1 FFSGLLIFLFQSV
14 LVQNQVDNKSG
25 NICGQNA
32 FWKKDS
38 ENYSCSCEAG
48 FWTQSNQTKTF
59 LNSSVDKCIRCQN
72 YSRKGNDTCKEGYKP
87 CSTYDGKCCVDAI
100 KCPPKNCGKYGTC
113 VRDCGDFFCKCKPGF
128 RLPNGGSEFKSIK
141 EDNCTDI
148 NECNGSVCDK
158 TAHCLNTDGN
168 YFCYCRSGYFQYS
181 SAVQQNKS
189 NIKCKE
195 FNFPLPSWNNCS
207 DKQSF
212 LCNLTTQL
220 GNLFSSP
227 PILSSQTDS
236 KKHLEETLDKLDNL
250 LNLLEAENK
259 QQSHQVA
266 TEVMQVMETWLRMF
280 ALALPNGTTTI
291 RSKAGTELA
300 MEIRTAGNTSQDL
313 AQLWLNETQMD
324 VSWEA
329 ASKKGEGP
337 SLVGLLSYQNLGR
350 ILSSADIEESNEE
363 QLMQE
368 TSKPNYKVFSK
379 VVSAF
384 VGHNETAALSS
395 PVTFSFNHPKPESK
409 PHVKVICA
417 FWKPTNR
424 GGHWSQKG
432 CKHLS
437 TSTANRT
444 YCRCNHMTS
453 FAVLMA
459 FYDDWGLSIITKVGL
474 VVSLICLFFSILTFL
489 FCRAIQ
495 GIRTTIHLHLC
506 LSLFAAH
513 VIFLSAGVSSN
524 TTACVIV
531 AGLLHYSFLCVFCW
545 MLLEGVQLYLMVVQV
560 FNTHSL
566 KHWHIFL
573 VGYGFPAVLVGIS
586 AAINSKGYSSR
597 NCWLSR
603 EHGFLWSFLGP
614 VSFIIMVNAVV
625 FLITVWRLSE
635 KFADI
640 NPDLTKL
647 KKQRVF
653 TITAIAQLCILGITW
668 IFGLF
673 QFSNQTLVLSYL
685 FTIFNSLQGLFIFLL
700 HCVLKK
706 QVRDDYYRWLCQGRC
721 GRAKSSDK
729 YSEFSSTA
737 GSNTLRRDRNKSGK
751 YAISKSVQGIR
762 QNSNLGSDKEL
773 HIILPCGYI
782 CPKDDI
788 NFEFCPSL
796 MIFFLQW
803 PFPENI
809 EELPVKTN

>member
-1 FFSGLLIFLFQSV
+1 M
-14 LVQNQVDNKSG
+14 
-25 NICGQNA
+25 
-32 FWKKDS
+32 
-38 ENYSCSCEAG
+38 
-48 FWTQSNQTKTF
+48 KTF
-59 LNSSVDKCIRCQN
+59 LNSSVDKCIGCQS
-72 YSRKGNDTCKEGYKP
+72 YSTKENATCKNGYKM
-87 CSTYDGKCCVDAI
+87 CNTGGNKCCAYTSI
-100 KCPPKNCGKYGTC
+100 CQHKNCGKYGTC
-113 VRDCGDFFCKCKPGF
+113 VRDCDDFFCECKSGF
-128 RLPNGGSEFKSIK
+128 HLPNGGSEFKSVN
-141 EDNCTDI
+141 EGNCTDIDECKRNVSICGPKGSCINTEGDYHCKCKQGYGKSFKDDRKLCRDI
-148 NECNGSVCDK
+148 NECNGSVCDE
-158 TAHCLNTDGN
+158 TALCNNIEGSYLC
-168 YFCYCRSGYFQYS
+168 FCPPGYFQYS
-181 SAVQQNKS
+181 NTVQENKTK
-189 NIKCKE
+189 IKCKE

-207 DKQSF
+207 HKQSF
-212 LCNLTTQL
+212 LCNITTQL
-220 GNLFSSP
+220 RNLFSSP
-227 PILSSQTDS
+227 PILSSQMDS
-236 KKHLEETLDKLDNL
+236 KKHLGETLDKVDNL
-250 LNLLEAENK
+250 LNLMEAENK

-280 ALALPNGTTTI
+280 VLALPNGNTII

-300 MEIRTAGNTSQDL
+300 MEIRTADNTSQDL

-324 VSWEA
+324 ISWEA

-337 SLVGLLSYQNLGR
+337 SVVGLLSYQNLGS
-350 ILSSADIEESNEE
+350 ILSSADIEGSDWKQVGKSK
-363 QLMQE
+363 QLMKE
-368 TSKPNYKVFSK
+368 TSKPNYKVLSK

-384 VGHNETAALSS
+384 VGHNKTAALSS

-409 PHVKVICA
+409 PDAKVICA
-417 FWKPTNR
+417 FWKPTDR
-424 GGHWSQKG
+424 GGHWSQIG
-432 CKHLS
+432 CERLN

-459 FYDDWGLSIITKVGL
+459 FYDVEDWGLSILTKVGL

-513 VIFLSAGVSSN
+513 VIFLGTGISSN
-524 TTACVIV
+524 TTACAVV

-573 VGYGFPAVLVGIS
+573 VGYGIPAVLVGIS
-586 AAINSKGYSSR
+586 AAIDSKGYSSR

-603 EHGFLWSFLGP
+603 ERGFLWSFLGP
-614 VSFIIMVNAVV
+614 VSFIIVVNAVV

-647 KKQRVF
+647 KKQRMF

-706 QVRDDYYRWLCQGRC
+706 QVRDDYYRWLCQGRR
-721 GRAKSSDK
+721 GKTKSSDK
-729 YSEFSSTA
+729 YSEFSSTS
-737 GSNTLRRDRNKSGK
+737 GSNTLRSPKTLKESG
-751 YAISKSVQGIR
+751 I
-762 QNSNLGSDKEL
+762 
-773 HIILPCGYI
+773 
-782 CPKDDI
+782 
-788 NFEFCPSL
+788 
-796 MIFFLQW
+796 
-803 PFPENI
+803 
-809 EELPVKTN
+809 

>member
-1 FFSGLLIFLFQSV
+1 MSAREMFPSV
-14 LVQNQVDNKSG
+14 VPKGAALTLKGITTV
-25 NICGQNA
+25 NA
-32 FWKKDS
+32 SKDMERALKMIES
-38 ENYSCSCEAG
+38 YA
-48 FWTQSNQTKTF
+48 
-59 LNSSVDKCIRCQN
+59 
-72 YSRKGNDTCKEGYKP
+72 
-87 CSTYDGKCCVDAI
+87 
-100 KCPPKNCGKYGTC
+100 
-113 VRDCGDFFCKCKPGF
+113 
-128 RLPNGGSEFKSIK
+128 EFYIHPSFVL
-141 EDNCTDI
+141 TDI
-148 NECNGSVCDK
+148 NECNGSVCDE
-158 TAHCLNTDGN
+158 TAVCHNIEGSYLCN
-168 YFCYCRSGYFQYS
+168 CRPGYFQYS
-181 SAVQQNKS
+181 NAVQENKTK
-189 NIKCKE
+189 IKCKE

-207 DKQSF
+207 DKQTF
-212 LCNLTTQL
+212 LCNITTQL

-227 PILSSQTDS
+227 PILSSQMDS
-236 KKHLEETLDKLDNL
+236 KKHLGETLNKLDNL
-250 LNLLEAENK
+250 LNLMEAENK

-291 RSKAGTELA
+291 MSKAGTETLPLALFCSFLTLSSSFPFVTELA
-300 MEIRTAGNTSQDL
+300 MEIRTANNTSQDL
-313 AQLWLNETQMD
+313 AQLWLNETQMNI
-324 VSWEA
+324 SWEA

-337 SLVGLLSYQNLGR
+337 SVVGLLSYQNLGC
-350 ILSSADIEESNEE
+350 ILSSADIEGSNWEQIGKSK

-368 TSKPNYKVFSK
+368 PGKRNYKVLSK

-384 VGHNETAALSS
+384 VSHNETAALSS
-395 PVTFSFNHPKPESK
+395 PVSFSFNHPKPESK
-409 PHVKVICA
+409 PDVKVICA
-417 FWKPTNR
+417 FWKPTDR

-432 CKHLS
+432 CKRLN

-459 FYDDWGLSIITKVGL
+459 FYDVEASPNKKILLLTHLECSTPLEEHPSTQGSDKICHEIKSKQAQGGKKKDWGLSIITKVGL

-513 VIFLSAGVSSN
+513 VIFLGTGISSK
-524 TTACVIV
+524 TTACAVV

-603 EHGFLWSFLGP
+603 ERGFLWSFLGP
-614 VSFIIMVNAVV
+614 VSFIIMVNVVV

-706 QVRDDYYRWLCQGRC
+706 QVRDDYYRWLCQGRR
-721 GRAKSSDK
+721 GKTKSSDK
-729 YSEFSSTA
+729 YSEFSSTS
-737 GSNTLRRDRNKSGK
+737 GSNTLRSPKTLKESG
-751 YAISKSVQGIR
+751 
-762 QNSNLGSDKEL
+762 
-773 HIILPCGYI
+773 
-782 CPKDDI
+782 
-788 NFEFCPSL
+788 
-796 MIFFLQW
+796 M
-803 PFPENI
+803 
-809 EELPVKTN
+809 